1 MAVSIT
7 EVRER
12 ARLLEAELA
21 RLVALSDSLDTR
33 AGVAVGFAGV
43 LTGLLVQVR
52 HVNNLLLGGVSAAFL
67 AALIGLGS
75 AFPRRLETPDPR
87 VIARYYE
94 LLPEEQATGF
104 ACDARLTAIETNADI
119 TDLKRLLLAL
129 TVIALVV
136 AIILSALAVI

>member
-33 AGVAVGFAGV
+33 AGVAVGFAGI
-43 LTGLLVQVR
+43 LTGLLVQVK
-52 HVNNLLLGGVSAAFL
+52 HVNNLLLAGVSAAFL

-75 AFPRRLETPDPR
+75 AFPRRLETPDPK

-94 LLPEEQATGF
+94 VLSEEQATGF
-104 ACDARLTAIETNADI
+104 VCDARLTAIEASTDI
-119 TDLKRLLLAL
+119 TDLKRILLAL
-129 TVIALVV
+129 AMVTLVV